1 MTEITQK
8 NNGSSTDMQKE
19 QNINF
24 SDTQITNKKVKD
36 SGAKLI
42 FGNPILCA
50 QFLRGYTNIELLKD
64 VQPEDITDISERFIS
79 MWHEERDSDSIKEI
93 HLKDCPES
101 ESIFLITLIEH
112 QSKVDHDMS
121 FRILRYIVLILTDYA
136 QRMEK
141 QHSGIT
147 SSKGFQYPPIIP
159 IVFYD
164 GPGNWTASTNFHNRT
179 ALSDILGKYIPCF
192 EYCVV
197 PLSQY
202 SNQDLIAKKDELSLV
217 MLIDKLRS
225 AADFRQLQEVPDG
238 YLEEISRNSPD
249 SLLQLIA
256 KIISVLLHRLNVPKE
271 EIVAFA
277 DQIERRDFAMLFE
290 NFEAYDVQ
298 EARRIS
304 KNEGICLGKA
314 QIVLSF
320 LADLGDVTEPLKERI
335 LSEKDPELLTV
346 WSKVAAKAASI
357 DEFISQCIPNI
368 NE

>member
-1 MTEITQK
+1 MTETTKK
-8 NNGSSTDMQKE
+8 NTGSSTDMHKKQT
-19 QNINF
+19 INF
-24 SDTQITNKKVKD
+24 SDAEVANKKVKD

-42 FGNPILCA
+42 FGDPILCA
-50 QFLRGYTNIELLKD
+50 QFLRGYTNIEILKD

-93 HLKDCPES
+93 HLKGCPEFG
-101 ESIFLITLIEH
+101 SIFLITLIEH
-112 QSKVDHDMS
+112 QSKVDYDMS

-136 QRMEK
+136 KRVEK
-141 QHSGIT
+141 QHPGIT

-164 GPGNWTASTNFHNRT
+164 GPGNWTASINFHNRT
-179 ALSDILGKYIPCF
+179 SLSDILGKYIPCF

-225 AADFRQLQEVPDG
+225 AADFRQLQEVPAG

-271 EIVAFA
+271 EVAGFA

-298 EARRIS
+298 ETRRVS
-304 KNEGICLGKA
+304 KEEGIRLGKA

-320 LADLGDVTEPLKERI
+320 LSDLGDVSESLKERI
-335 LSEKDPELLTV
+335 LSEKDPNLLTC

-357 DEFISQCIPNI
+357 DEFLSQCIPDMT
-368 NE
+368 E

>member
-1 MTEITQK
+1 M
-8 NNGSSTDMQKE
+8 
-19 QNINF
+19 
-24 SDTQITNKKVKD
+24 
-36 SGAKLI
+36 
-42 FGNPILCA
+42 
-50 QFLRGYTNIELLKD
+50 
-64 VQPEDITDISERFIS
+64 
-79 MWHEERDSDSIKEI
+79 
-93 HLKDCPES
+93 
-101 ESIFLITLIEH
+101 
-112 QSKVDHDMS
+112 
-121 FRILRYIVLILTDYA
+121 
-136 QRMEK
+136 
-141 QHSGIT
+141 
-147 SSKGFQYPPIIP
+147 
-159 IVFYD
+159 
-164 GPGNWTASTNFHNRT
+164 TASTNFHNRT

-225 AADFRQLQEVPDG
+225 AADFRQLQEVSDG

-256 KIISVLLHRLNVPKE
+256 KIISVLLHRLNVPKRRSE
-271 EIVAFA
+271 MFLQINVSNGGICNAFCVEI
-277 DQIERRDFAMLFE
+277 LKH
-290 NFEAYDVQ
+290 DVQ